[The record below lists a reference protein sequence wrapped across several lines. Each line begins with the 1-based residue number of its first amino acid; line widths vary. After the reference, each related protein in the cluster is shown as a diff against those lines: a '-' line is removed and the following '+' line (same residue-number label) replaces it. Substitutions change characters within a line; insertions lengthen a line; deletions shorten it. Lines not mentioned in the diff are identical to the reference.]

1 MEARLA
7 KVEAAVETFK
17 EEFNRVWHEFD
28 RVYKEFDRVH
38 AEIADLRKELGTTTR
53 WLVGL
58 MIANMSLSIA
68 LFAKVASLH

>member
-17 EEFNRVWHEFD
+17 DEFGRVW
-28 RVYKEFDRVH
+28 KEFDRVH
-38 AEIADLRKELGTTTR
+38 AEIAELRRELNTTTR

-58 MIANMSLSIA
+58 MLANMSLTIA
-68 LFAKVASLH
+68 LLAKVSGLH